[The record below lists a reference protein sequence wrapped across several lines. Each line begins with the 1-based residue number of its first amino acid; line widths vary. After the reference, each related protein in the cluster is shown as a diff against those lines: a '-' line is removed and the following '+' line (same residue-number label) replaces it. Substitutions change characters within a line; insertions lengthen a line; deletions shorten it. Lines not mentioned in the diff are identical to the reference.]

1 MGVHH
6 PAVGDADDVGTE
18 VPGLLL
24 DTGRRQ
30 RLSVDLAVCRALAE

>member
-18 VPGLLL
+18 VPSLLL

-30 RLSVDLAVCRALAE
+30 RGQVRFLLDKFA